1 MGAIGV
7 GNFWTRSPSNSEK
20 AECVR
25 EELFV
30 EDVKIRCGDMGSCRG
45 MEILRLKFVPR
56 AARESRDLLTHAN
69 SCCSEPDDQ
78 DDSQMSIV
86 FVLACVLVLIC
97 VIVCFG
103 ALVG

>member
-1 MGAIGV
+1 M
-7 GNFWTRSPSNSEK
+7 R
-20 AECVR
+20 
-25 EELFV
+25 
-30 EDVKIRCGDMGSCRG
+30 
-45 MEILRLKFVPR
+45 
-56 AARESRDLLTHAN
+56 N